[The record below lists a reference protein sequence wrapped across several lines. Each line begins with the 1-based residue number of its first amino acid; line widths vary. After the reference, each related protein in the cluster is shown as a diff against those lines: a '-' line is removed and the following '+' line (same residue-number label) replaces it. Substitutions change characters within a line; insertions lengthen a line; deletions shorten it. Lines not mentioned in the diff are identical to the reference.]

1 MDLRQLLV
9 RSPASA
15 ASQPFAAIVRAVV
28 SRLILAGQ
36 SVPPVFCYNSILG
49 DWRWS
54 MVENLLAMMQQQMVE
69 IIGAHAFHAREHIG
83 KDAIDPRILEAMA
96 RIPRHEF
103 VPVELAA
110 YAYADQPLPI
120 GYNKTISQP
129 FIVAL
134 MTDLLDVPAN
144 GTVLEVGTGL
154 GYHAAVL
161 ASLGAHVYTV
171 EIIEEL
177 AAEASKR
184 LKALSLANI
193 SMKIGNGEYGWP
205 EHAPFDR
212 IMVCA
217 ASELIPG
224 ALLGQLKAGGRMVV
238 PTGVAEAQVLSLVEK
253 SESGRISV
261 KEIMPVR
268 FAPLETA
275 N

>member
-1 MDLRQLLV
+1 
-9 RSPASA
+9 
-15 ASQPFAAIVRAVV
+15 
-28 SRLILAGQ
+28 
-36 SVPPVFCYNSILG
+36 
-49 DWRWS
+49 
-54 MVENLLAMMQQQMVE
+54 MVENLLTTMQQQMVE

-83 KDAIDPRILEAMA
+83 KDAIDSRILEAMG
-96 RIPRHEF
+96 RVPRHEF
-103 VPVELAA
+103 VPVELAP

-134 MTDLLDVPAN
+134 MTDLLSVPAES
-144 GTVLEVGTGL
+144 TVLEVGTGL

-177 AAEASKR
+177 AAQASKR
-184 LKALSLANI
+184 FKALGLVDV

-212 IMVCA
+212 ILVCA
-217 ASELIPG
+217 ASELVPG

-238 PTGVAEAQVLSLVEK
+238 PTGVADSQVLSLVEK
-253 SESGRISV
+253 SGTGRISV
-261 KEIMPVR
+261 REIMPVR
-268 FAPLETA
+268 FAALETA